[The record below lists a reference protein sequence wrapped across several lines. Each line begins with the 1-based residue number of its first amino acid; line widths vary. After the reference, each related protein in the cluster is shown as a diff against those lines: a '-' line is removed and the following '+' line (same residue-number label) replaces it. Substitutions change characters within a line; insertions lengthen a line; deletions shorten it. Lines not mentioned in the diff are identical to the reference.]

1 LSHRPS
7 LCHADLRNVG
17 AHHFAADLRMRFNG
31 RVMMGAMVPI
41 MVDAVRGRRKR
52 PQGNNKDE
60 RRQRV
65 VFHG

>member
-1 LSHRPS
+1 
-7 LCHADLRNVG
+7 
-17 AHHFAADLRMRFNG
+17 MRFNG

-52 PQGNNKDE
+52 RQGNNKDE